1 MVQRALKPF
10 NKKGD
15 KPMKKFLSLVLAM
28 VLCLTLCGSALAA
41 DFPTK
46 EITYLC
52 GYGAGGSSDIQARLM
67 QPYAEKYFGV
77 PMVIENLGGAGGC
90 TALTD
95 YNTRAA
101 DGYTISS
108 FNTTPLLKNVLG
120 QTDFDYFEAFDFLGC
135 VITTPIVVVVTA
147 DSPYSTIEE
156 LIAYAQANP
165 EDLLYAS
172 AGAGSIT
179 HLAAEMWQSKA
190 GLKFTHVPFNG
201 GTEAMTGLLNKS
213 VDFEVASLSE
223 VLLKHE
229 EGSLRILASCTNT
242 TILSTAG
249 EDLNIPVLENCDV
262 KVIQGVC
269 VQKAVDEEIKVK
281 LAEGLQGICTDA
293 GYIADMKAAGYDL
306 DYMDRESFTT
316 YLTESAAAFK
326 TIVEETGLL
335 EEIGG

>member
-1 MVQRALKPF
+1 
-10 NKKGD
+10 
-15 KPMKKFLSLVLAM
+15 MKKLFSLLLAVM
-28 VLCLTLCGSALAA
+28 MLATLTVSAVAE

-67 QPYAEKYFGV
+67 QPYAEKYFGK
-77 PMVIENLGGAGGC
+77 PMVIENMGGAGGC

-95 YNTRAA
+95 YRTRAA

-120 QTDFDYFEAFDFLGC
+120 QTDFDYFEEFDFLAC

-147 DSPYSTIEE
+147 DSPYKTIDE
-156 LIAYAQANP
+156 LLAAAKANP
-165 EDLLYAS
+165 EDILYAS

-179 HLAAEMWQSKA
+179 HLAAELWQGKA
-190 GLKFTHVPFNG
+190 GIKLTHMPFNG
-201 GTEAMTGLLNKS
+201 GTDALTGLLNGT
-213 VDFEVASLSE
+213 VDVEVASLSE
-223 VLLKHE
+223 VLTKHE

-242 TILSTAG
+242 VIKSTKG
-249 EDLNIPVLENCDV
+249 EDLGIPVLENCDV
-262 KVIQGVC
+262 KVIQGVAC
-269 VQKAVDEEIKVK
+269 HKATPDAVKAK
-281 LAEGLQGICTDA
+281 LAEALKGICTDE

-306 DYMDRESFTT
+306 DYMDAESFTT

-326 TIVEETGLL
+326 VIVEEAGLL

>member
-1 MVQRALKPF
+1 
-10 NKKGD
+10 
-15 KPMKKFLSLVLAM
+15 MKKLIALLVAVLLVAM
-28 VLCLTLCGSALAA
+28 MVPAMAE

-46 EITYLC
+46 EINYLC

-90 TALTD
+90 TALSD
-95 YNTRAA
+95 YRTRTA

-120 QTDFDYFEAFDFLGC
+120 QTDYEYFDELDFLAC
-135 VITTPIVVVVTA
+135 VITTPIVVVVTPE
-147 DSPYSTIEE
+147 SPYTTVEE
-156 LIAYAQANP
+156 LIAAAQAAP
-165 EDLLYAS
+165 EELIYAS

-179 HLAAEMWQSKA
+179 HLAAELWQYQS
-190 GLKFTHVPFNG
+190 GLKFTHMPFNG
-201 GTEAMTGLLNKS
+201 GTDALTALLNGT

-223 VLLKHE
+223 VLNKHE
-229 EGSLRILASCTNT
+229 EGSLRILASCTD
-242 TILSTAG
+242 IDIKSTQG
-249 EDLNIPVLENCDV
+249 ETLGIPVLDGCNV

-269 VQKAVDEEIKVK
+269 VHKSADEAVKAK
-281 LAEGLQGICTDA
+281 LAAALEGICTDE

-306 DYMDRESFTT
+306 DFMNSEDFTA
-316 YLTESAAAFK
+316 YLTESAAQFK
-326 TIVEETGLL
+326 TIVEEAGLL

>member
-1 MVQRALKPF
+1 
-10 NKKGD
+10 
-15 KPMKKFLSLVLAM
+15 MKKLFSLLLAVM
-28 VLCLTLCGSALAA
+28 MLATLTVSAVAE

-67 QPYAEKYFGV
+67 QPYAEKYFGQ

-95 YNTRAA
+95 YRTRAA

-120 QTDFDYFEAFDFLGC
+120 QTDFDYFEEFDFLAC

-147 DSPYSTIEE
+147 DSPYKTIDD
-156 LIAYAQANP
+156 LLAAAKANP
-165 EDLLYAS
+165 EDILYAS

-179 HLAAEMWQSKA
+179 HLAAELWQGKA
-190 GLKFTHVPFNG
+190 GIKLTHMPFNG
-201 GTEAMTGLLNKS
+201 GTDALTGLLNGT
-213 VDFEVASLSE
+213 VDVEVASLSE
-223 VLLKHE
+223 VLTKHE

-242 TILSTAG
+242 VIKSTKG
-249 EDLNIPVLENCDV
+249 EDLGIPVLENCDV
-262 KVIQGVC
+262 KVIQGVAC
-269 VQKAVDEEIKVK
+269 HKATPDAVKAK
-281 LAEGLQGICTDA
+281 LAEALKGICTDE

-306 DYMDRESFTT
+306 DYMDAESFTT

-326 TIVEETGLL
+326 VIVEEAGLL

>member
-1 MVQRALKPF
+1 
-10 NKKGD
+10 
-15 KPMKKFLSLVLAM
+15 MKKSLSLVLA
-28 VLCLTLCGSALAA
+28 VLMLATLSLTAIAEE
-41 DFPTK
+41 FPVK

-67 QPYAEKYFGV
+67 QPYAEKYFGK
-77 PMVIENLGGAGGC
+77 PMIIENMGGAGGC

-95 YNTRAA
+95 YRTRAA

-120 QTDFDYFEAFDFLGC
+120 QTDFDYFEEFDFLAC

-147 DSPYSTIEE
+147 DSPYKTIDD
-156 LIAYAQANP
+156 LLDAAKKNP
-165 EDLLYAS
+165 EDIIYAS

-179 HLAAEMWQSKA
+179 HLAAELWQGKA
-190 GLKFTHVPFNG
+190 GIKLTHMPFNG
-201 GTEAMTGLLNKS
+201 GTDALTGLLNGT
-213 VDFEVASLSE
+213 VDVEVASLSE
-223 VLLKHE
+223 VLTKHE

-242 TILSTAG
+242 VIKSTKG
-249 EDLNIPVLENCDV
+249 EDLGIPVLENCDV
-262 KVIQGVC
+262 KVIQGVAC
-269 VQKAVDEEIKVK
+269 HKSTDAAIKAK
-281 LAEGLQGICTDA
+281 LAEALKGICTDE

-306 DYMDRESFTT
+306 DYMDAESFTT

-326 TIVEETGLL
+326 VIVEEAGLL

>member
-1 MVQRALKPF
+1 
-10 NKKGD
+10 
-15 KPMKKFLSLVLAM
+15 MKKFLSLVLAVM
-28 VLCLTLCGSALAA
+28 MLATLTVSAVAEDA
-41 DFPTK
+41 FPTK

-67 QPYAEKYFGV
+67 QPYAEKYFGQT
-77 PMVIENLGGAGGC
+77 MVIENMGGAGGC

-95 YNTRAA
+95 YRTRAA

-120 QTDFDYFEAFDFLGC
+120 QTDFDYFEEFDFLAC

-147 DSPYSTIEE
+147 DSPYKTID
-156 LIAYAQANP
+156 
-165 EDLLYAS
+165 DLLAAAKAEPEAIIYAS

-179 HLAAEMWQSKA
+179 HLAAELWQGKA
-190 GLKFTHVPFNG
+190 DIKLTHMPFNG
-201 GTEAMTGLLNKS
+201 GTDALTGLLNGT
-213 VDFEVASLSE
+213 VDVEVASLSE
-223 VLLKHE
+223 VLTKHE

-242 TILSTAG
+242 VIKSTAG
-249 EDLNIPVLENCDV
+249 EDLGIPVLEDCDV
-262 KVIQGVC
+262 KVIQGVAC
-269 VQKAVDEEIKVK
+269 HKTTPDAVKAK
-281 LAEGLQGICTDA
+281 LAEALKGICTDE

-306 DYMDRESFTT
+306 DYMDAESFTT

-326 TIVEETGLL
+326 TIVEDAGLL

>member
-1 MVQRALKPF
+1 
-10 NKKGD
+10 
-15 KPMKKFLSLVLAM
+15 MKKFLSILLAM
-28 VLCLTLCGSALAA
+28 VLCLTLCGSALAE
-41 DFPTK
+41 FPTK

-52 GYGAGGSSDIQARLM
+52 GYGAGGGSDIQARLM

-77 PMVIENLGGAGGC
+77 PMVVENLGGAGGC

-95 YNTRAA
+95 YNTRAS

-120 QTDFDYFEAFDFLGC
+120 QTDFEYFDAFDFLAC
-135 VITTPIVVVVTA
+135 VITNPIVVVVTP
-147 DSPYSTIEE
+147 DSPYNTIED
-156 LIAYAQANP
+156 LIEDAQANP
-165 EDLLYAS
+165 EALLYAS

-179 HLAAEMWQSKA
+179 HLAAEMWQSKS

-201 GTEAMTGLLNKS
+201 GTEALTGLLNKS
-213 VDFEVASLSE
+213 VDFDVANLSE

-229 EGSLRILASCTNT
+229 EGSLRILASCTNS
-242 TILSTAG
+242 TILSTSG
-249 EDLNIPVLENCDV
+249 EDLGIPVLEGCDV

-269 VQKAVDEEIKVK
+269 VQKSVDEEIKAK
-281 LAEGLQGICTDA
+281 LAEALKGICNDE

-306 DYMDRESFTT
+306 DYMDRDAFTA

-326 TIVEETGLL
+326 TIVEEAGLMD
-335 EEIGG
+335 EIGG

>member
-1 MVQRALKPF
+1 
-10 NKKGD
+10 
-15 KPMKKFLSLVLAM
+15 MKKFLSSLLAL
-28 VLCLTLCGSALAA
+28 VLCLTLCCGALAEA
-41 DFPTK
+41 FPAK

-67 QPYAEKYFGV
+67 QPYAEKYFGAA
-77 PMVIENLGGAGGC
+77 MVIENLGGAGGC

-120 QTDFDYFEAFDFLGC
+120 QTDFEYFDAFDFLAC

-147 DSPYSTIEE
+147 DSPYNTIED
-156 LIAYAQANP
+156 LIADAQANP
-165 EDLLYAS
+165 EALLYAS

-179 HLAAEMWQSKA
+179 HLAAELWQSKA
-190 GLKFTHVPFNG
+190 GVKFTHVPFNG
-201 GTEAMTGLLNKS
+201 GTEALTGLLNKS

-223 VLLKHE
+223 VLTKHE

-242 TILSTAG
+242 VIKSTAG
-249 EDLNIPVLENCDV
+249 EELGIPVLENCDV

-269 VQKAVDEEIKVK
+269 VHKTVDEAVKAK
-281 LAEGLQGICTDA
+281 LAEGLKGICNDE

-306 DYMDRESFTT
+306 DYMDREDFTK
-316 YLTESAAAFK
+316 YLTESAEAFK
-326 TIVEETGLL
+326 VIVEEAGLL

>member
-1 MVQRALKPF
+1 
-10 NKKGD
+10 
-15 KPMKKFLSLVLAM
+15 MKKFLSSLLAL
-28 VLCLTLCGSALAA
+28 VLCLTLCCGALAEA
-41 DFPTK
+41 FPAK

-67 QPYAEKYFGV
+67 QPYAEKYFGAA
-77 PMVIENLGGAGGC
+77 MVIENLGGAGGC

-120 QTDFDYFEAFDFLGC
+120 QTDFEYFDAFDFLAC

-147 DSPYSTIEE
+147 DSPYNTIED
-156 LIAYAQANP
+156 LIADAQANP
-165 EDLLYAS
+165 EALLYAS

-179 HLAAEMWQSKA
+179 HLAAELWQSKA
-190 GLKFTHVPFNG
+190 GVKFTHVPFNG
-201 GTEAMTGLLNKS
+201 GTEALTGLLNKS

-223 VLLKHE
+223 VLTKHE

-242 TILSTAG
+242 VIKSTAG
-249 EDLNIPVLENCDV
+249 EELGIPVLENCDV

-269 VQKAVDEEIKVK
+269 VQKTVDEAIKAK
-281 LAEGLQGICTDA
+281 LAEGLKGICNDE

-306 DYMDRESFTT
+306 DYMDREDFTK
-316 YLTESAAAFK
+316 YLTESAEAFK
-326 TIVEETGLL
+326 VIVEEAGLL

>member
-1 MVQRALKPF
+1 M
-10 NKKGD
+10 KGD
-15 KPMKKFLSLVLAM
+15 ITMKKFLSILLAM
-28 VLCLTLCGSALAA
+28 ALCLTLCGSALAE
-41 DFPTK
+41 FPTK

-52 GYGAGGSSDIQARLM
+52 GYGAGGGSDIQARLM

-77 PMVIENLGGAGGC
+77 PMVVENLGGAGGC

-95 YNTRAA
+95 YNTRTA

-120 QTDFDYFEAFDFLGC
+120 QTDFEYFDAFDFLAC
-135 VITTPIVVVVTA
+135 VITNPIVVVVTP
-147 DSPYSTIEE
+147 DSPYNTIEE
-156 LIAYAQANP
+156 LIADAQANP
-165 EDLLYAS
+165 EALLYAS

-179 HLAAEMWQSKA
+179 HLAAEMWQSKS

-201 GTEAMTGLLNKS
+201 GTEALTGLLNKS
-213 VDFEVASLSE
+213 VDFDVANLSE

-229 EGSLRILASCTNT
+229 EGSLRILASCTNS
-242 TILSTAG
+242 TILSTTG
-249 EDLNIPVLENCDV
+249 EDLGIPVLEGCDV

-269 VQKAVDEEIKVK
+269 VQKSVDEEIKAK
-281 LAEGLQGICTDA
+281 LAEGLKGICNDE

-306 DYMDRESFTT
+306 DYMDRDAFTA

-326 TIVEETGLL
+326 TIVEEAGLMD
-335 EEIGG
+335 EIGG